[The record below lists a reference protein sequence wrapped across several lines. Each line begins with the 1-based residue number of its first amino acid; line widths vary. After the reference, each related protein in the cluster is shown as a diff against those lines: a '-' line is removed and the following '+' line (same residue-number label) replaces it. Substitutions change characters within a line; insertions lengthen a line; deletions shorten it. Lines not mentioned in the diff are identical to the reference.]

1 MSLHEFSVIDCP
13 FCEAFLAGSVLG
25 ASEFCFVVED
35 KYPSSPGHRLI
46 VPKRHVADPFDL
58 SEGELLSMFE
68 LARSSVVSLRSE
80 DPSVEGFNV
89 GFNVAAVAGQTVEHA
104 HLHVIPR
111 RRCDVA
117 DPRGGIRWV
126 IPATAVYWED

>member
-1 MSLHEFSVIDCP
+1 MSSRESSVIDCP
-13 FCEAFLAGSVLG
+13 FCAAFLAGSVLG

-35 KYPSSPGHRLI
+35 RYPSSSGHCLI

-80 DPSVEGFNV
+80 DSSVEGFNV

-111 RRCDVA
+111 RRRDVA

>member
-1 MSLHEFSVIDCP
+1 MGNLNVT
-13 FCEAFLAGSVLG
+13 
-25 ASEFCFVVED
+25 
-35 KYPSSPGHRLI
+35 
-46 VPKRHVADPFDL
+46 DPFDL